1 MIIKGV
7 LFFLIIVTIVYVF
20 IDQKSQNELID
31 SLRNEIS
38 TLKKSIDIRI
48 KQELNKVITQEI
60 IDKIKKEISDD
71 LDNIVKKQFEISKAE
86 FKYKL
91 SQEQQEEIIRFT
103 KEYTDQEIKKTFDD
117 FNEKEFKPL
126 KDRYY
131 QNEQKINKKVNAL
144 ESKLNKTLD
153 DISVTIN
160 AKFAKYKLDNIDPI
174 ESKIVNSIKLL
185 KSMDNRITINSNAI
199 IDLKSMDKINSNAI
213 IDLNDLLENHIGV
226 DPINLIDFDVKEALS
241 INVNGEEDNAGGPS
255 YLIFDNQK
263 MSNEK
268 KEAIVTF
275 TAKYDIKVYGIFIG
289 MGGNGGRGYLR
300 GQDHNH
306 PVAYG
311 GNGSGGQDGVRYNF
325 NLKKGEKFYVQ
336 FQSKGYSILKT
347 PENEIKL
354 RQGSSSKGGSG
365 GGHNSYGQPGKN
377 STGPD
382 VSDIIKTHKKKDNT
396 LIFSSLPKK
405 FGGGGAGGYGGWWH
419 NDRFGKSGYYGIGGG
434 SRGRSNQMSAQ
445 HAIRNYGAGGG
456 ANSSIS
462 GNPRPG
468 QLIFSGPGGQGGP
481 SGLIMVIEK
490 I

>member
-1 MIIKGV
+1 MR
-7 LFFLIIVTIVYVF
+7 LI
-20 IDQKSQNELID
+20 E
-31 SLRNEIS
+31 
-38 TLKKSIDIRI
+38 
-48 KQELNKVITQEI
+48 
-60 IDKIKKEISDD
+60 
-71 LDNIVKKQFEISKAE
+71 FE
-86 FKYKL
+86 
-91 SQEQQEEIIRFT
+91 
-103 KEYTDQEIKKTFDD
+103 
-117 FNEKEFKPL
+117 N
-126 KDRYY
+126 
-131 QNEQKINKKVNAL
+131 
-144 ESKLNKTLD
+144 KLNKTID
-153 DISVTIN
+153 EISITLN
-160 AKFAKYKLDNIDPI
+160 AKLTKYKTDNIDVI
-174 ESKIVNSIKLL
+174 ESKIIDSIKYL
-185 KSMDNRITINSNAI
+185 KNMNARIIANQESI
-199 IDLKSMDKINSNAI
+199 KELSLM
-213 IDLNDLLENHIGV
+213 LESHVGV
-226 DPINLIDFDVKEALS
+226 DPVNLLDFDVKEALS

-263 MSNEK
+263 MSK
-268 KEAIVTF
+268 KDAIVTF

-311 GNGSGGQDGVRYNF
+311 GNGSGGQDGVRYTF

-347 PENEIKL
+347 PEKEIKL
-354 RQGSSSKGGSG
+354 RQGSSSRGGLG

-377 STGPD
+377 SSGPD

-445 HAIRNYGAGGG
+445 RAIRNYGAGGG
-456 ANSSIS
+456 AHSSIS

-468 QLIFSGPGGQGGP
+468 QLIYSGPGGQGGP
-481 SGLIMVIEK
+481 NLIQQKDKYLKKKISKIIIQEVEEIFLEKSLKCGSHKKILSDIRLFDQETDIDTLKSIKFLNQGIELAFELSIKNDLIIYLPQFYPFK
-490 I
+490 IPEIYILDLDKEKRIQLKEFVNKKKTKKIIKIDQFSKLNEMFIQDIPSINLVEILEEVMTILKPYKLGWFSNK